1 MTSVT
6 HTHTHD
12 PLRVSPRDT
21 RVHQKASEALKHVS
35 TYNNIYPR
43 TDAHPR
49 TDKSTNAL
57 IITRGPQQGI
67 YTRIYPRTYTHPR
80 THRSTSAL
88 QYDIRE

>member
-12 PLRVSPRDT
+12 PLRVSPRGT
-21 RVHQKASEALKHVS
+21 IRVQKKASEALKHVS
-35 TYNNIYPR
+35 TYKNIYPR

-57 IITRGPQQGI
+57 HYHTRLSAGYLHAYI
-67 YTRIYPRTYTHPR
+67 STHL
-80 THRSTSAL
+80 HSSTN
-88 QYDIRE
+88 